1 MITRLRTYFL
11 TGLIVAGPAG
21 ITLYVSWSLITWI
34 DGWVKPY
41 LPRAYNPETYL
52 SIPVPGFGLFV
63 ALFGITLIG
72 FLTANIVGRTLIHW
86 GEGLLGRMPIV
97 RNLYGGLKQIF
108 QTVLSN
114 RGESFQK
121 VGVIE
126 YPRLGLYSLV
136 FVSVPARGELAAR
149 LADTTGDDDEMM
161 GVFLPTTPNPTS
173 GYLLYVRR
181 SEIIYLEMSVE
192 DAAKLIISA
201 GLVTPDM
208 LSNDPDQ
215 PKPLHA
221 PAA

>member
-1 MITRLRTYFL
+1 MIAKLRTYFL

-41 LPRAYNPETYL
+41 LPAAYNPETYL

-136 FVSVPARGELAAR
+136 FVSVPARGELATR
-149 LADTTGDDDEMM
+149 LADAAGDDEMM

-181 SEIIYLEMSVE
+181 SEIIYLDMSVE

-208 LSNDPDQ
+208 MSKEPRPEL
-215 PKPLHA
+215 